1 MKFFESRNISTWNLM
16 LGRRER
22 LWGESV
28 WTQQLL
34 CHRFHLE
41 VGTGGNPN
49 TPPLIWLFLFW
60 TLIRWVDTKDFTLL
74 FLLRHRSIFENVWEG
89 MRRIKK
95 IQLEDSWK
103 LLINFK
109 KNANFKSNLL
119 KSLSREIGGN
129 DAKDCLFYAQFYD
142 WL

>member
-1 MKFFESRNISTWNLM
+1 MTV
-16 LGRRER
+16 GRRER

-34 CHRFHLE
+34 CHRSHLE

-49 TPPLIWLFLFW
+49 TPPLIWLFLLR
-60 TLIRWVDTKDFTLL
+60 TLIKWVDTKNGKSIFTL
-74 FLLRHRSIFENVWEG
+74 FLLQHRSIFVSTMSEKECAEL
-89 MRRIKK
+89 RRSSRRHFTITDKLKK
-95 IQLEDSWK
+95 KYKCWI
-103 LLINFK
+103 
-109 KNANFKSNLL
+109 

-129 DAKDCLFYAQFYD
+129 DAKDCLFDAKFYD